1 MGIKL
6 PCFVIAFFFFCCTAE
21 LVRRDLSEGDLSLSF
36 DEITRDVGG
45 GRRFTS
51 DQILEKLRG
60 EKQGYSLKEINLF
73 DTSFAQVAGS
83 RPDLGLTLLKAG
95 KFNATI
101 ILEHP
106 NRTDMP
112 IGGVR
117 FDVRL
122 PEFSFIPLVKTKG
135 VTITADEILGQ
146 AINATAKG
154 YKLKEIDVVDK
165 SFAKVVGNK
174 SNLELKLL
182 KEGNF
187 NATVTLEHSDYFDV
201 KLSVVFKVKL
211 PLLHFNT
218 LTRTIRGGKTI
229 TSDEIL
235 SRIPGARARGYRLK
249 EINLVDKSFAVVTGE
264 KPNLGLMLLKGG
276 NFDASITLEHPDYS
290 DVKLSKARFKVILPA
305 FYFNTLRQTSSAGKT
320 ITSDKILSQIPGA
333 QAQGYKLKEINLMDK
348 SFAQVVGERPN
359 LGIKP
364 LKAGNFEATITLES
378 PNYLDLKVNSRFEYS
393 FTFEKKGNKG
403 DIFNSVQQTKDGGYI
418 VAANELV
425 TAYKSICRV
434 IRWDANGGELWR
446 KTFDGYASSYLNGI
460 QETLDG
466 GCIVVGNS
474 EKKGVAIKL
483 DISGTQSW
491 SRKLGVDGSSF
502 NSIQRTTDGYIVCG
516 QTYAGSREAMWVVK
530 LDDRGNR
537 LWEQIFYGIHSENLQ
552 SIQKTSDGG
561 YIVVGY
567 GNFDGWSSYSIAM
580 KLDSK
585 GNKIWMKKFG
595 LKGYTNLFTSVQE
608 DTDGGY
614 VIAGRKSYKISG
626 RWKKVAVVTK
636 WDAKGDSVW
645 EKPFKKVTRTYIN
658 SIQRTS
664 DGGYIVCG
672 ITIPVSGIS
681 RGNRRDAWIAKL
693 DNSGDEVWEKTF
705 GDSMYDSFESI
716 KQTSD
721 GGYVVVGY
729 KYGTTRKYEGWLVKL
744 DEDGNL

>member
-21 LVRRDLSEGDLSLSF
+21 LVRRDLSEGDLSLNF

-73 DTSFAQVAGS
+73 DKSFAQVAGS

-101 ILEHP
+101 ILGHP

-201 KLSVVFKVKL
+201 KLNAVFKVKL

-229 TSDEIL
+229 TSDKIL
-235 SRIPGARARGYRLK
+235 SRIPGARARGYKLK

-276 NFDASITLEHPDYS
+276 NFDASITLEHPDYL

-320 ITSDKILSQIPGA
+320 ITSDKILSQISGA
-333 QAQGYKLKEINLMDK
+333 QAQGYKLKEINLIDK

-364 LKAGNFEATITLES
+364 LKAGNFEGTITLES
-378 PNYLDLKVNSRFEYS
+378 SNYLDLKVNSRFEYS
-393 FTFEKKGNKG
+393 FTFKKEVKKKGLDYNLEAVRET
-403 DIFNSVQQTKDGGYI
+403 SDGGY
-418 VAANELV
+418 VAVGLESSSGYRSNRAV
-425 TAYKSICRV
+425 V
-434 IRWDANGGELWR
+434 IKLDESGNKLWE
-446 KTFDGYASSYLNGI
+446 KYFDDTFGRGI
-460 QETLDG
+460 QETSDMGYIL
-466 GCIVVGNS
+466 VGSSSLNRR
-474 EKKGVAIKL
+474 GLIMKL
-483 DISGTQSW
+483 DSKGNEVW
-491 SRKLGVDGSSF
+491 RKLLGPKYSRF
-502 NSIQRTTDGYIVCG
+502 ICIEPTTDGYII
-516 QTYAGSREAMWVVK
+516 AGIQHDVTFEEKGWVVK
-530 LDDRGNR
+530 LDAKGNK
-537 LWEQIFYGIHSENLQ
+537 LWEKIFFGTKREFMQ
-552 SIQKTSDGG
+552 SIQKTLDGG
-561 YIVVGY
+561 YIAVGY
-567 GNFDGWSSYSIAM
+567 GLFDAWNSYGIVM

-585 GNKIWMKKFG
+585 GNKIWRKVFG
-595 LKGYTNLFTSVQE
+595 KRATNAFYSAQQSI
-608 DTDGGY
+608 DGGY
-614 VIAGRKSYKISG
+614 VIAGVKDDSTYDDTG
-626 RWKKVAVVTK
+626 YVTK
-636 WDAKGDSVW
+636 LDAGGNKLW
-645 EKPFKKVTRTYIN
+645 ETSFDEKTASGFF
-658 SIQRTS
+658 SIQRVA
-664 DGGYIVCG
+664 DGGYIVVG
-672 ITIPVSGIS
+672 EVAPEKLTYK
-681 RGNRRDAWIAKL
+681 NLLDALIMKL
-693 DNSGDEVWEKTF
+693 DARGRKVWGKRFDLGSYE
-705 GDSMYDSFESI
+705 SFRSVR
-716 KQTSD
+716 QTID

-729 KYGTTRKYEGWLVKL
+729 EDAYKAGVFMKL
-744 DEDGNL
+744 DRNGNL